1 VRGAWWGTILGLL
14 LGAAVGVGLLL
25 YRGGTPGDSE
35 PDVQQDHAAETTTA
49 AARDTVA
56 GEEADGDTALR
67 ATRENAIVRATKLVA
82 PAVVAINVIPQQN
95 VRDPSFELLEWFG
108 LVQRRARMGSGVIVS
123 SDGLIVTN
131 QHVVQG
137 AAQGGAQ
144 LIVTLS
150 DGSQYQ
156 AVIVDEV
163 ARYDLAILRIEARGL
178 PVAQLADSDDL
189 QVGEWAIAIGSPFG
203 YLLADTQPTVTV
215 GVISAVNRDIARQNE
230 NQRTYLGMVQTDAA
244 INPGNSGGPLVGT
257 DGKVIG
263 INTFIFSES
272 GGSVGIGFAVPA
284 TRVRTVLDE
293 IARYGRY
300 RDISLG
306 LGLSELGPR
315 AIRYLRLTDPVGVL
329 VTEVIE
335 GGAAWRAGLRKY
347 DVLREVG
354 GVRLASTA
362 MIERVVYNANV
373 GDHIPF
379 VAERSGKLW
388 SGDILIEELK

>member
-1 VRGAWWGTILGLL
+1 LL
-14 LGAAVGVGLLL
+14 IGAALGVGLLF
-25 YRGGTPGDSE
+25 YRGGTPGDSVSE
-35 PDVQQDHAAETTTA
+35 QHRADAAETTA
-49 AARDTVA
+49 AAAPDTVA
-56 GEEADGDTALR
+56 GAAADGDSALR

-137 AAQGGAQ
+137 AAQGAAQ

-156 AVIVDEV
+156 AVIIDEV
-163 ARYDLAILRIEARGL
+163 ARYDLAILRIEARDL

-315 AIRYLRLTDPVGVL
+315 AIRYLRLTDPVGVV

-379 VAERSGKLW
+379 VAERNGKLW